1 MIYRDEFAQSP
12 TLGCNTRVQIAIS
25 ITWLVTLQ
33 APPAMQG
40 QPDVT
45 KLNLIGQVRVSSALG
60 DVTPRSRK
68 AQALLGILALSPP
81 GPITRS
87 RLATLLWERAEPGQ
101 ARNLLRGAVHEI
113 RKSMS
118 GTAADLIDAA
128 RDHLTLRRERLHIDV
143 TELLQQASRPSL
155 DTPPLMDGLETIGPV
170 FHAWLS
176 AARLTLSEQLRRTT
190 NQPSEYRPEPSD
202 CAHTPGAIFQ
212 SGRASDSVDE
222 PKHSYIALPPE
233 RRRSHGVRVGVGM
246 IRCFGLEE
254 NDPLPIILA
263 GAIGDALAQFRWI
276 SVLSSDTV
284 SAAAW
289 SSTGHAVAPDWLDAD
304 YLVEGQLF
312 REGAR
317 MRLRTT
323 LIDRREQTILATFK
337 SETVV
342 SDLLTFHDEVA
353 AQVAASIDA
362 HIQVF
367 ESRRA
372 ASSRYAADA
381 HGLLMQAITLVCRLD
396 QFSFAKASSLL
407 DRAVELEPDHVST
420 RIGRAQ
426 LQMVAASQGWV
437 QNPGAALQRAEEEA
451 AIALG
456 LDPFEARA
464 LSIAGT
470 VRSLRYRQPGDAIDL
485 HRQALELNP
494 SLPFS
499 LHFSAANDLLRG
511 DLNSA
516 RASLERHRQLV
527 SPMGQHLFVNSATAL
542 LHLLDGDYEKVVQ
555 VSRAVLHLNPSFV
568 AVYKSY
574 LAALGHLGL
583 SAEAKLAGSQL
594 LSLDPAFSVKSLLA
608 ASPFRRTQ
616 DSERMAAGLRRAGF
630 S

>member
-1 MIYRDEFAQSP
+1 
-12 TLGCNTRVQIAIS
+12 
-25 ITWLVTLQ
+25 
-33 APPAMQG
+33 MQG
-40 QPDVT
+40 QPAIT
-45 KLNLIGQVRVSSALG
+45 KLKLIGQVQVSSADA

-68 AQALLGILALSPP
+68 AQALLGVLALSAP
-81 GPITRS
+81 GPIPRS
-87 RLATLLWERAEPGQ
+87 RLATLLWERAEPSQ

-113 RKSMS
+113 QKSLI
-118 GTAADLIDAA
+118 GTTADLIEAG
-128 RDHLTLRRERLHIDV
+128 RDHLTLRREQVHIDV
-143 TELLQQASRPSL
+143 TELLQQAPRPGLTASSL
-155 DTPPLMDGLETIGPV
+155 MEGLEAIGPV
-170 FHAWLS
+170 FQAWLA

-190 NQPSEYRPEPSD
+190 TEPSEYRSEPSES
-202 CAHTPGAIFQ
+202 ASGPGMKVQ
-212 SGRASDSVDE
+212 SGPAVDSVE
-222 PKHSYIALPPE
+222 ELKHPYVAPFPE
-233 RRRSHGVRVGVGM
+233 RRRSHGVRVGVGT
-246 IRCFGLEE
+246 IRCFGLGE

-276 SVLSSDTV
+276 SVLASDAVTV
-284 SAAAW
+284 SNA
-289 SSTGHAVAPDWLDAD
+289 GHAVAPDWLDAD
-304 YLVEGQLF
+304 YVVEGQLF

-323 LIDRREQTILATFK
+323 LIDCREQTILAAFK
-337 SETVV
+337 SETAV
-342 SDLLTFHDEVA
+342 SDLLTFQDEVA

-372 ASSRYAADA
+372 TASRYAPDA
-381 HGLLMQAITLVCRLD
+381 HGLLMQAIGLVCRLD
-396 QFSFAKASSLL
+396 PFSFARASSLL

-437 QNPGAALQRAEEEA
+437 QSPGAALQKAEEEA
-451 AIALG
+451 TIALG

-470 VRSLRYRQPGDAIDL
+470 VRSLRYRQPGDAVDL

-494 SLPFS
+494 SLPFA

-516 RASLERHRQLV
+516 RVSLERHRQLV
-527 SPMGQHLFVNSATAL
+527 SPTGQHLFVNSATTL

-568 AVYKSY
+568 AAYKPY
-574 LAALGHLGL
+574 LAALGHLGQA
-583 SAEAKLAGSQL
+583 AEAKSARSQL
-594 LSLDPAFSVKSLLA
+594 LSLDPAFSVKGMLA
-608 ASPFRRTQ
+608 ASPFRRIQ
-616 DSERMAAGLRRAGF
+616 DSERLVTGLRRAGL

>member
-1 MIYRDEFAQSP
+1 
-12 TLGCNTRVQIAIS
+12 
-25 ITWLVTLQ
+25 
-33 APPAMQG
+33 MQG
-40 QPDVT
+40 QPHVT
-45 KLNLIGQVRVSSALG
+45 KLQLLGQVRVSAAHG

-87 RLATLLWERAEPGQ
+87 RLSTLLWERAEPSQ

-113 RKSMS
+113 QKSLN

-143 TELLQQASRPSL
+143 TELLQQASRPDL
-155 DTPPLMDGLETIGPV
+155 DAPPLMEGLEAIGPV

-190 NQPSEYRPEPSD
+190 TQPSEYRSDPSEL
-202 CAHTPGAIFQ
+202 ARASRANVQ
-212 SGRASDSVDE
+212 SGQASDSVDE
-222 PKHSYIALPPE
+222 LKHPYVALAPA
-233 RRRSHGVRVGVGM
+233 RRRSHGVRVGVGI
-246 IRCFGLEE
+246 IRCFGLGE

-263 GAIGDALAQFRWI
+263 GAIGDALAQFRWM
-276 SVLSSDTV
+276 SVVSSDTV
-284 SAAAW
+284 TAAAL
-289 SSTGHAVAPDWLDAD
+289 SSTGHAVAHEWLDAD

-323 LIDRREQTILATFK
+323 LIDRREQTVLAAFK
-337 SETVV
+337 SETAV
-342 SDLLTFHDEVA
+342 SDLLTFQDEVA
-353 AQVAASIDA
+353 AQVAACIDA

-372 ASSRYAADA
+372 ASSRYAPDT
-381 HGLLMQAITLVCRLD
+381 HGLLMQAIALVCRLD
-396 QFSFAKASSLL
+396 PFSFAKASSLL
-407 DRAVELEPDHVST
+407 DRAVELEPEHVST

-426 LQMVAASQGWV
+426 LHMVAASQGWV
-437 QNPGAALQRAEEEA
+437 QNPGAALHKAEEEA
-451 AIALG
+451 TIALG

-464 LSIAGT
+464 LSIAGH
-470 VRSLRYRQPGDAIDL
+470 VRSLRYRQPGDAVDL

-494 SLPFS
+494 SLPFA
-499 LHFSAANDLLRG
+499 LHFAAANDLLRG
-511 DLNSA
+511 DLDSA

-527 SPMGQHLFVNSATAL
+527 APTGQHLFVNSATTL
-542 LHLLDGDYEKVVQ
+542 LHLLDGDYEKVVK

-568 AVYKSY
+568 AAYKPY

-583 SAEAKLAGSQL
+583 SAEAKLARSQL
-594 LSLDPAFSVKSLLA
+594 LSLDPAFSIKGLLA
-608 ASPFRRTQ
+608 ATPFRRTQ